1 MATVA
6 TLTFDLVANSAKLR
20 GDLQKASKSTTGWA
34 TQTRNATNVAGKA
47 FVGASTVGVA
57 ALAAIYTQTSKTA
70 DRLGKFSD
78 QIGEAP
84 EKIQGLR
91 RAATLTGQS
100 TAALDG
106 ALEKMGK
113 RLGEASRGTG
123 EASKYLKEFG
133 LNTTEFFS
141 LSPAEQFGVI
151 SDKVNGLST
160 QQEKAAAASALFS
173 RSGIGLVNTMALGS
187 KGLQDITQE
196 VEDYGLSLTR
206 VDIAKIEAAND
217 AWFRASEVT
226 DGFGQQLTTQLAPL
240 VEALSN
246 EFLGAAKEAG
256 GLGGVATNAIN
267 VIVDGVGLA
276 GNSVRG
282 LQVAWGGVKLVVAGV
297 ISTIVEGFVNAD
309 QALTGFLN
317 ALPGVEAKPSEMLSN
332 ISDALKQT
340 YDDIGNDLES
350 LLLEPIPS
358 EKLKTWVNDVTAK
371 ANAAAVEAASNVDGN
386 IGSKIAEGLITGG
399 ANGTDTTQKDFEAV
413 QQSLLTEE
421 QMIQESY
428 ARRQAAVAAF
438 YESDVE
444 RRGEAVSAALQLSED
459 MEKEI
464 TELRTR
470 EAQKQAAAVERV
482 ESTIRS
488 QKAATVS
495 MALGLARNLVA
506 GNDKASKALL
516 VIETGLNIARANQ
529 NTAAAVTA
537 AMSTYAAAPPG
548 VMEARIAE
556 IELIGAAQIALIG
569 GSAALQYSNT
579 GSSGG
584 ATGSFGGFG
593 GSSAGTT
600 SPVLAET
607 ELRKESPPT
616 QIIFNG
622 NFNGVDER
630 FAGDFAQILKGLIK
644 DTDLVLIESGTR
656 NARELQK

>member
-340 YDDIGNDLES
+340 YDDIGNDLEG

-358 EKLKTWVNDVTAK
+358 EKLKTWVADVTAK
-371 ANAAAVEAASNVDGN
+371 ANAAATEAAANVDGN

-421 QMIQESY
+421 QLVQESY

-438 YESDVE
+438 YEADTANRALAVQTSIQLAE
-444 RRGEAVSAALQLSED
+444 EMEA
-459 MEKEI
+459 EI
-464 TELRTR
+464 TD
-470 EAQKQAAAVERV
+470 
-482 ESTIRS
+482 IRS
-488 QKAATVS
+488 RSAEQQLQQSAQVEASIQAQKAATVS
-495 MALGLARNLVA
+495 MALGLAKNLA
-506 GNDKASKALL
+506 SGSKKAAKAMLL
-516 VIETGLNIARANQ
+516 LEAGLNIARASQ
-529 NTAAAVTA
+529 NTAAAVTS

-548 VMEARIAE
+548 VMEARIAQ
-556 IELIGAAQIALIG
+556 IESLGAAQIGIIAANSALKLSG
-569 GSAALQYSNT
+569 GGGY
-579 GSSGG
+579 SSGG
-584 ATGSFGGFG
+584 GGGGGF
-593 GSSAGTT
+593 SSSSSSGNYT
-600 SPVLAET
+600 SPARE
-607 ELRKESPPT
+607 EPT
-616 QIIFNG
+616 KQEPSKQIIING
-622 NFNGVDER
+622 NFYGVDEK
-630 FAGDFAQILKGLIK
+630 FTEQLAMNLKDFSSES
-644 DTDLVLIESGTR
+644 DFVMFESGSR
-656 NARELQK
+656 QHQELVD

>member
-20 GDLQKASKSTTGWA
+20 GDLQKASKSTKGWA

-133 LNTTEFFS
+133 LNTTDFFS

-256 GLGGVATNAIN
+256 GLGGVATKAIN

-297 ISTIVEGFVNAD
+297 VSTIVEGFVLAD
-309 QALTGFLN
+309 EALTGFLN
-317 ALPGVEAKPSEMLSN
+317 SLPGVEAKPSAMLSN
-332 ISDALKQT
+332 VSEALKQT
-340 YDDIGNDLES
+340 YDDIGNDLEN

-358 EKLKTWVNDVTAK
+358 EKLKTWVADVTAK
-371 ANAAAVEAASNVDGN
+371 ANAAATEAAANVDGN

-399 ANGTDTTQKDFEAV
+399 ADGTDTTQKDFDAV
-413 QQSLLTEE
+413 RQSLLTEE
-421 QMIQESY
+421 QLIIDSY
-428 ARRQAAVAAF
+428 AKRQATVAAF
-438 YESDVE
+438 YEADIAN
-444 RRGEAVSAALQLSED
+444 RGEAVAAAIQLSED
-459 MEKEI
+459 MEQEI
-464 TELRTR
+464 SDIRFRSSEQQLQKAAQV
-470 EAQKQAAAVERV
+470 EAG
-482 ESTIRS
+482 IRA

-495 MALGLARNLVA
+495 MALGLAKNLAA
-506 GNDKASKALL
+506 GNEKAAMAIIA
-516 VIETGLNIARANQ
+516 IETGLNIARTVQ
-529 NTAAAVTA
+529 NTAAASVRA
-537 AMSTYAAAPPG
+537 LAELGPVAGAQAAATIQSYG
-548 VMEARIAE
+548 ALQVGLIAAN
-556 IELIGAAQIALIG
+556 GALQLSGTSGSSSAPSIG
-569 GSAALQYSNT
+569 GFS
-579 GSSGG
+579 SSG
-584 ATGSFGGFG
+584 APAQS
-593 GSSAGTT
+593 

-607 ELRKESPPT
+607 EQRKETPPT

-630 FAGDFAQILKGLIK
+630 FVGDFAEILKGLVK
-644 DTDLVLIESGTR
+644 NTDLVLIESGTR